1 MRLRTDRRGR
11 LAGFGELA
19 LGMAVEIAYIGAF
32 FVVGIVVCLV
42 CLAFH
47 A

>member
-11 LAGFGELA
+11 LAGFGGLA
-19 LGMAVEIAYIGAF
+19 LGMAAEIAYIGAL
-32 FVVGIVVCLV
+32 FVVGIIVSLV
-42 CLAFH
+42 CLIFH

>member
-11 LAGFGELA
+11 LAGFRELA
-19 LGMAVEIAYIGAF
+19 LGMAVEIAYVGALFVIG
-32 FVVGIVVCLV
+32 VIVCLV
-42 CLAFH
+42 CLVFH